1 MDAKLIEREW
11 KRLKKSLSSKNWDA
25 GQEATYFGF
34 FCHGW
39 YGRLNE
45 AAYQAENNSAA
56 DNKLKSDN
64 LRGGVMKIF
73 KLNDCDWY
81 ATEDMESA
89 IQQIMHDTDNTRED
103 CVDSSAHEL
112 TDDEMDRLQFID
124 DRENYPM
131 YGDEA
136 AEDGLRSAREQ
147 LALMIER
154 GDSFPCLFATME
166 F

>member
-1 MDAKLIEREW
+1 
-11 KRLKKSLSSKNWDA
+11 
-25 GQEATYFGF
+25 
-34 FCHGW
+34 
-39 YGRLNE
+39 
-45 AAYQAENNSAA
+45 
-56 DNKLKSDN
+56 
-64 LRGGVMKIF
+64 MKIF

-81 ATEDMESA
+81 AAEDMESA
-89 IQQIMHDTDNTRED
+89 IQQIMHDTDNARED